1 VRKHRLKVILY
12 PIAVF
17 FWLIGWGLFFLGSEE
32 RNKPRKTMGD
42 AKKEI
47 EIGIAM
53 PMLKEVRP
61 NS

>member
-1 VRKHRLKVILY
+1 
-12 PIAVF
+12 
-17 FWLIGWGLFFLGSEE
+17 LIGWGLFFFGSEE
-32 RNKPRKTMGD
+32 QNKPRKTMGD

-47 EIGIAM
+47 EIAM